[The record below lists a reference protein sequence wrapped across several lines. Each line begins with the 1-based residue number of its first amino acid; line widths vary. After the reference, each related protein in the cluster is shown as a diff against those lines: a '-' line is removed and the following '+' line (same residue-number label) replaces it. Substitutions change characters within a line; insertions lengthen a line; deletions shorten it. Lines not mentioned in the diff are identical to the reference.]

1 MKGLAVLAG
10 QACSLLLAV
19 MTTTTGLAQ
28 ERALSLEGQRFLMRG
43 AEQQL
48 QARGSGSGH
57 RPMSHGRV
65 CSGAA
70 AAGSASCHA
79 HIVHDETGQPF
90 ATPGPAGYSPADL
103 RAAYSVTGNGTSST
117 IIAI

>member
-1 MKGLAVLAG
+1 MKGLAVPAG

-19 MTTTTGLAQ
+19 MTTTSGFAQ

-48 QARGSGSGH
+48 QARGSGH

-65 CSGAA
+65 CSAAA

-90 ATPGPAGYSPADL
+90 ATTGPAGYSPADL
-103 RAAYSVTGNGTSST
+103 RGGHLRVVTWGG
-117 IIAI
+117 